1 MSTATRPLRVLIVD
15 DEPPARD
22 RIREI
27 LEQISDLEIVGE
39 AGDGLVA
46 AGAIQDQ
53 KPDLVFLDIRMPE
66 MDGFGVLAALPEGTL
81 PLVVFV
87 TAFDSFAVRAFDVHA
102 VDYILK
108 PFESER
114 LSESV
119 ARARER
125 LTGGQDRDQERRVLE
140 LMAELGSRRRPLERV
155 LVKTGARFEF
165 VRTVD
170 VDWIEAAGNYVTLH
184 LGGRAPLLRHTLS
197 GIERQLDPERFR
209 RIHRSVIVNLD
220 RVKDIRPLLGGE
232 HCARLVDGTELR
244 ISRGYRD
251 NILAAEPSPRTP
263 R

>member
-1 MSTATRPLRVLIVD
+1 MGLSNIRARLEQLYGANGHLTIGARPEHGVRVTIDLPWERGAAAGGQRRGPAMSTATRPLRVLIVD

-27 LEQISDLEIVGE
+27 LEQMSDVEIVGE

-66 MDGFGVLAALPEGTL
+66 LDGFGVLAALPEGTL

-125 LTGGQDRDQERRVLE
+125 LTGGQDREQERRVLE

-184 LGGRAPLLRHTLS
+184 VGGRAPRYATH
-197 GIERQLDPERFR
+197 
-209 RIHRSVIVNLD
+209 
-220 RVKDIRPLLGGE
+220 
-232 HCARLVDGTELR
+232 
-244 ISRGYRD
+244 
-251 NILAAEPSPRTP
+251 
-263 R
+263 